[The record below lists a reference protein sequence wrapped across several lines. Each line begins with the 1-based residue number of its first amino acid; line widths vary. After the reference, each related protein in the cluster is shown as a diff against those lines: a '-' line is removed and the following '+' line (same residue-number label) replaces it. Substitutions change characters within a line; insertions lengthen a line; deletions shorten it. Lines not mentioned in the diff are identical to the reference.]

1 MCFYGDL
8 SKVASTNRK
17 EGLILSHPENYLGN
31 SLNEL
36 RRIGPWS
43 GVAGRHTWRRRQWL
57 TLKIAIYLQSRD
69 HPKSDTH
76 KLTKTKAKQ
85 TRYNSVVTNY
95 TGLVYMYVPSHRSLS
110 HSALSH
116 TALSLTQLSLTQ
128 LSHTALTHSSLSLTA
143 LSLTQLSLTAL

>member
-69 HPKSDTH
+69 HPKTDTH
-76 KLTKTKAKQ
+76 EMTKTKAKQ

-95 TGLVYMYVPSHRSLS
+95 TGLVYMYVPFQLSLSLSLFFILSLSLPRSLS
-110 HSALSH
+110 PPPLSR
-116 TALSLTQLSLTQ
+116 
-128 LSHTALTHSSLSLTA
+128 SLSI
-143 LSLTQLSLTAL
+143 S